1 MKKISILIPNLEIG
15 GAERVAIN
23 LANGFV
29 DKGYSVDI
37 VLMEHK
43 GLLLKEL
50 NSCVKVF
57 NLNSKRI
64 RNIFIPLIIYIFRS
78 RPNCLLVSMWP
89 LTVISILIKII
100 FQFKMKIIVSEHTTW
115 SKSFLYSNLVTRF
128 FLIKT
133 ISYLFPKADGV
144 IAVSR
149 GVAKDIESIIKKK
162 IIKMHVI
169 YNPIVD
175 LNYLKINPYG
185 ITFSEW
191 NYGNHYKILAVGTL
205 KKVKDYPTLIQAIEL
220 VSRKINVK
228 LLILGEGRKSIEL
241 MIANLNLEKNIY
253 LMGAVTNPRPYYEIS
268 DLFVL
273 SSRYEGFGNVLV
285 EALSFGIPVVS
296 TDCDYGPREILENGR
311 YGDLVP
317 VNSYIELAS
326 GIIKSLSSIHNKDL
340 LIQRASYFS
349 IDRSVNEYLKVI
361 LT

>member
-115 SKSFLYSNLVTRF
+115 SKSFLYSNFVTRF

-133 ISYLFPKADGV
+133 ISY
-144 IAVSR
+144 
-149 GVAKDIESIIKKK
+149 
-162 IIKMHVI
+162 
-169 YNPIVD
+169 
-175 LNYLKINPYG
+175 
-185 ITFSEW
+185 
-191 NYGNHYKILAVGTL
+191 
-205 KKVKDYPTLIQAIEL
+205 
-220 VSRKINVK
+220 
-228 LLILGEGRKSIEL
+228 
-241 MIANLNLEKNIY
+241 
-253 LMGAVTNPRPYYEIS
+253 
-268 DLFVL
+268 
-273 SSRYEGFGNVLV
+273 
-285 EALSFGIPVVS
+285 
-296 TDCDYGPREILENGR
+296 
-311 YGDLVP
+311 
-317 VNSYIELAS
+317 
-326 GIIKSLSSIHNKDL
+326 
-340 LIQRASYFS
+340 
-349 IDRSVNEYLKVI
+349 
-361 LT
+361 